1 MNKNYNFKICVKKSN
16 NIGNYNIIRDDKPV
30 FRIIKK
36 DPKIIIPSPKVI
48 VKLNNEEVE

>member
-1 MNKNYNFKICVKKSN
+1 MNKNYNLKICEKLN
-16 NIGNYNIIRDDKPV
+16 NIGIIRDDKPV

>member
-1 MNKNYNFKICVKKSN
+1 MNKNYNFKIFLKKSN
-16 NIGNYNIIRDDKPV
+16 NIGIIRDDKPV

>member
-16 NIGNYNIIRDDKPV
+16 NIGIIRDDKPV

-36 DPKIIIPSPKVI
+36 DPKIISPKVI
-48 VKLNNEEVE
+48 VKLNNDEEVE

>member
-1 MNKNYNFKICVKKSN
+1 MNRNYNFKICVKKSN
-16 NIGNYNIIRDDKPV
+16 NIGIIRDDKPV

>member
-16 NIGNYNIIRDDKPV
+16 NIGVIRDDKPV

-36 DPKIIIPSPKVI
+36 DPKIIPSPKKVV

>member
-16 NIGNYNIIRDDKPV
+16 NIGIIRDDKPV

>member
-1 MNKNYNFKICVKKSN
+1 MNKNYNFKIGVKKSN

-36 DPKIIIPSPKVI
+36 DPKIIPSPKVI